1 MICNQRPLLIFFFA
15 AVAILPAA
23 VLAQGNHCVAQ
34 KSPVKMAVA
43 AGQPVYAS
51 RCQTCHQADG
61 AGLPDMSP
69 SLIKTR
75 LVTEDKQAL
84 IELMLTGHQQ
94 HAVKEEQK
102 FKQEM
107 PAYPEMTDEEIANV
121 LTYVRRNFGNKA
133 SMVKISEVKKL
144 RETSKPSQYNK

>member
-1 MICNQRPLLIFFFA
+1 MIWNQRPLLNFFFIA
-15 AVAILPAA
+15 FTILPVAIL
-23 VLAQGNHCVAQ
+23 AQDNHCVAQ
-34 KSPVKMAVA
+34 KSPIKMAVA

-61 AGLPDMSP
+61 AGLPDVSP
-69 SLIKTR
+69 SLIKTKR
-75 LVTEDKQAL
+75 VTEDKQAL

-94 HAVKEEQK
+94 QAVKEEQK

-133 SMVKISEVKKL
+133 SMIKVSEVKKQ
-144 RETSKPSQYNK
+144 REAGK